1 VPMLWKDGD
10 LDQQQRLQQ
19 VLFPEGFPYDQKIG
33 YRTQA
38 TRSIFSLLEGGS
50 EVKTHL
56 VALMGIEPMF
66 QP

>member
-1 VPMLWKDGD
+1 MLWKDGD

-19 VLFPEGFPYDQKIG
+19 VLFPEGFPYDQKTG

-38 TRSIFSLLEGGS
+38 TRLIFSLLEGGS
-50 EVKTHL
+50 EGKTHL